1 MDDEKIKIAMM
12 MAASKAL
19 DYKKINAKAD
29 DDEVL
34 QFVMKEIKANS
45 VAKIGAMAAATKA
58 LKYLQETPNAK
69 DKEIMQKVMNESDDI
84 LMTMDLE

>member
-19 DYKKINAKAD
+19 DYKKINPKAD
-29 DDEVL
+29 DEEVL
-34 QFVMKEIKANS
+34 QFVMNEIKANS

-58 LKYLQETPNAK
+58 LKYLQQSPGAK
-69 DKEIMQKVMNESDDI
+69 DKEIMQKVMNESNDI